1 MLPHPPY
8 QRITWRGKRFNRR
21 TVDMIKWAEEK
32 AGFKFVIGQGSYNT
46 GVSASAGTHDGGGA
60 ADFSVRDLTITQRIK
75 MVRALKDA
83 GFAAWYR
90 PAIPNIWPPHVHAVA
105 IKDKE
110 LAWLA
115 RAQVADYFAGRNG
128 LKGHAKDKTYRPDP
142 FVMWDYAKAKP
153 VRYR

>member
-75 MVRALKDA
+75 MVDPLSQTSGLPMSMLWPSKTRNWHGL
-83 GFAAWYR
+83 
-90 PAIPNIWPPHVHAVA
+90 PARRSPTIL
-105 IKDKE
+105 
-110 LAWLA
+110 LAET
-115 RAQVADYFAGRNG
+115 D
-128 LKGHAKDKTYRPDP
+128 
-142 FVMWDYAKAKP
+142 
-153 VRYR
+153 